1 MVSSGNYSVSSNSSV
16 TRRSV
21 DNDDRTE
28 HSMALL
34 ADNPTHDVSTNIISP
49 APELATSRFASAACD
64 GMRGATRGVL
74 SLPAFMAQALT
85 GTANFLAEGTT
96 DVLFQVAKKGGL
108 QELAQKTTNLTAIM
122 KHNFDHEMSELENK
136 PYGRMLLQ
144 DAKEDFTQASHR
156 IAGSNHTFDT
166 TKTKQVTIT
175 TPLSLNRAHANPED
189 LINFEAI
196 PVTLE
201 TGTIQG
207 SQEGAKNRCLH
218 FVKHAFLGTL
228 DITRAAIR
236 GSLALAIFGIQAGKG
251 IATFLIAST
260 IDISFSVIKKGG
272 LQELVEGRSNIADI
286 ADIADIVTN
295 NFDRV
300 MKQII
305 DKPYARILLRDA
317 LHDFY
322 QFKTNM
328 LSSVA
333 VGSPP
338 EDELNRSRHGGRELA
353 FLLPKEDAASHSQ
366 HHTAVSQ
373 GNEEEVRVPD
383 QQQPLRVSLASNLVS
398 EREQKKAALQRS
410 DNDEDRPFDEEDSRS
425 SNLSTYAAIL
435 EESPPATS
443 AMPTD

>member
-1 MVSSGNYSVSSNSSV
+1 MVSSCNSVSSSSSAS
-16 TRRSV
+16 RSV
-21 DNDDRTE
+21 DNDDRTQQSIAQ
-28 HSMALL
+28 HLVGI
-34 ADNPTHDVSTNIISP
+34 PTHVLTP

-108 QELAQKTTNLTAIM
+108 KELAQKRTNLTKIM
-122 KHNFDHEMSELENK
+122 IHNFDHEMNELKSK

-144 DAKEDFTQASHR
+144 DAKEDFTQAGRR
-156 IAGSNHTFDT
+156 IAGSEYTFELENT
-166 TKTKQVTIT
+166 EQVNIT
-175 TPLSLNRAHANPED
+175 ALHDES
-189 LINFEAI
+189 INFEAV

-201 TGTIQG
+201 TGRTQG

-272 LQELVEGRSNIADI
+272 LQELVEGSSP
-286 ADIADIVTN
+286 IADIVTN

-300 MKQII
+300 MQQII

-353 FLLPKEDAASHSQ
+353 FLLPEEDAASHSQ

-398 EREQKKAALQRS
+398 EGEQKKAALQRS

-443 AMPTD
+443 AMPRTNS